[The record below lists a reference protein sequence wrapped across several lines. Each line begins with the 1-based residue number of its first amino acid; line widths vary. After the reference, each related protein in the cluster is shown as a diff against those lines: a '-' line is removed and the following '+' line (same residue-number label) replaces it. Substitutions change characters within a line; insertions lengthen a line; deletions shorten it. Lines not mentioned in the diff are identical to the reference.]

1 MQMMF
6 LGLSS
11 LASSL
16 LQAVTGFGFGIVM
29 MAIMPL
35 FLPYEIALNVSTVL
49 SLALF
54 PPHSVE
60 TAVFPRFVLHFGR
73 FRRNVADARIPF
85 SHL

>member
-29 MAIMPL
+29 MAI
-35 FLPYEIALNVSTVL
+35 IDRK
-49 SLALF
+49 
-54 PPHSVE
+54 SV
-60 TAVFPRFVLHFGR
+60 V
-73 FRRNVADARIPF
+73 
-85 SHL
+85 